1 MSHSTSILLFNGIF
15 PENYRVLKV
24 DSSSNFALLSE
35 VLSEVISKDLSFG
48 LIPFFLY
55 ATVGTTSS
63 AAVDPLLKLAKIS
76 KDRSALIQ
84 SLSTNP
90 NEELQQLQERMADHQ
105 RYRTTGRAYM
115 LSGLSSHSMQRATAL
130 GNSTD
135 SANPV
140 GAYQTQSMVDMV
152 RRSQML
158 GPPSPR
164 SPAGT
169 QGR

>member
-1 MSHSTSILLFNGIF
+1 MKIL
-15 PENYRVLKV
+15 
-24 DSSSNFALLSE
+24 DA
-35 VLSEVISKDLSFG
+35 
-48 LIPFFLY
+48 
-55 ATVGTTSS
+55 A
-63 AAVDPLLKLAKIS
+63 AAVATTEVEESDQ
-76 KDRSALIQ
+76 SALIQ

-90 NEELQQLQERMADHQ
+90 DEELQQLQERMADHQ

-135 SANPV
+135 SANLV
-140 GAYQTQSMVDMV
+140 GAYQMQSMVDMV

-164 SPAGT
+164 SPVRP